1 MQVAIRRTQSTE
13 YFQTEHVTR
22 EAFWNVYK
30 PGCDEHLILNQ
41 LRKSDAY
48 IQELDLVAV
57 YEEDIIGHII
67 STKAKVIDSLN
78 HAEEMLCVGPIS
90 VLPDFQK
97 KGIGAQLM
105 DSSISRAKK
114 IGYKGMLLF
123 GNPGYYYPFL
133 FRNAIAYNI
142 TTKDYQNFEAFMG
155 RELQV
160 NGLAEV
166 KGRFFEDN
174 AFSVNQEVLI
184 EFEKQFPFKEK
195 RKPDKQLH

>member
-97 KGIGAQLM
+97 KRNWCPTHGFFHI
-105 DSSISRAKK
+105 
-114 IGYKGMLLF
+114 
-123 GNPGYYYPFL
+123 PGQKN
-133 FRNAIAYNI
+133 RI
-142 TTKDYQNFEAFMG
+142 
-155 RELQV
+155 
-160 NGLAEV
+160 
-166 KGRFFEDN
+166 
-174 AFSVNQEVLI
+174 
-184 EFEKQFPFKEK
+184 
-195 RKPDKQLH
+195 